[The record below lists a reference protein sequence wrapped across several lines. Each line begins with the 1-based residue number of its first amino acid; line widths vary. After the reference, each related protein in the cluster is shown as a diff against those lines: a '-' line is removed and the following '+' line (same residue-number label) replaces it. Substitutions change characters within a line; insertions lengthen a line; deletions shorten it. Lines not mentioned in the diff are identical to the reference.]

1 MNLES
6 AKSFKNKTV
15 LITGA
20 TGPLG
25 VAFSGMFASMGA
37 KLILTDID
45 IKKGEALVSKINK
58 DSETTA
64 KFVAMNLEKEEERS
78 KSCKSIVESVE
89 SLDVLIN
96 NAALTGDS
104 EVEDYVALF
113 SDQSDLSF
121 ARALTVNLLA
131 PFSIV
136 RNLLPLLEK
145 SSTASIINIASIYGL
160 VGSVPTLYG
169 KSGLRTPA
177 AYAASKGGL
186 IQLTR
191 YLATSL
197 APKIRV
203 NAIAPGG
210 IERNQDAEFIEAYA
224 NRTPLGR
231 MATEQDICGAVR
243 WLASSESSYV
253 TGQVIAVDGGWTAW

>member
-1 MNLES
+1 M
-6 AKSFKNKTV
+6 
-15 LITGA
+15 
-20 TGPLG
+20 
-25 VAFSGMFASMGA
+25 
-37 KLILTDID
+37 
-45 IKKGEALVSKINK
+45 
-58 DSETTA
+58 
-64 KFVAMNLEKEEERS
+64 
-78 KSCKSIVESVE
+78 
-89 SLDVLIN
+89 
-96 NAALTGDS
+96 
-104 EVEDYVALF
+104 
-113 SDQSDLSF
+113 
-121 ARALTVNLLA
+121 
-131 PFSIV
+131 
-136 RNLLPLLEK
+136 
-145 SSTASIINIASIYGL
+145 
-160 VGSVPTLYG
+160 GSVPTLYG